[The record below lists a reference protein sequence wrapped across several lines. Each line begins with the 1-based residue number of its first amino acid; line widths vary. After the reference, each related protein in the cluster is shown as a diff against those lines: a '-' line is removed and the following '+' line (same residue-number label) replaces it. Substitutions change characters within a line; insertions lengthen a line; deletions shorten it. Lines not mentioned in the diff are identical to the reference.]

1 MNHSKPL
8 ANNLGIILVTY
19 KPDSHTLKSN
29 LESLKKYYVCVV
41 DNASDDKI
49 QRYLQTFQKK
59 NLIHK
64 LILNNENK
72 GIAHALNQGLLK
84 LPNKI
89 KYVLLLDQDTV
100 IELNLISTHLHDF
113 DKLPDPKKLACG
125 WAFVN
130 KIHPKPYFIKY
141 GYFSRKYFAKTGIH
155 AVDTVITSGMLID
168 RQKINNVGLF
178 NENLFMDFVDTE
190 WCMRA
195 KSKGFTV
202 YGNFDVQAPAHPIGG
217 EPLSILGF
225 KFPLHSPERHYYMAH
240 NWVKILFL
248 SGLGLK
254 FKFHESLQMLFKFL
268 IYSIFPRQRWQSCK
282 SMIQGVIMS
291 LLKNK

>member
-1 MNHSKPL
+1 M
-8 ANNLGIILVTY
+8 
-19 KPDSHTLKSN
+19 
-29 LESLKKYYVCVV
+29 V

-49 QRYLQTFQKK
+49 QRSLQTSQKE

-64 LILNNENK
+64 LILNNKNK

-89 KYVLLLDQDTV
+89 RYVLLLDQDTA
-100 IELNLISTHLHDF
+100 IEPCLINKHLHDF
-113 DKLPDPKKLACG
+113 EQLTDPKKLACG

-130 KIHPKPYFIKY
+130 KVNPKPYFIKY

-155 AVDTVITSGMLID
+155 VVDTIITSGMLID
-168 RQKINNVGLF
+168 RQKINKVGVF
-178 NENLFMDFVDTE
+178 NEKLFMDFVDTE

-195 KSKGFTV
+195 QSKGFRV
-202 YGNFDVQAPAHPIGG
+202 YGNFDVQVPAHPIGG
-217 EPLSILGF
+217 EPLSVLGF

-240 NWVKILFL
+240 NWVKILFQ

-254 FKFHESLQMLFKFL
+254 FKFHESLQMLFKFF
-268 IYSIFPRQRWQSCK
+268 IYSTFPRQRWQSCK
-282 SMIQGVIMS
+282 SMIHGAIMG